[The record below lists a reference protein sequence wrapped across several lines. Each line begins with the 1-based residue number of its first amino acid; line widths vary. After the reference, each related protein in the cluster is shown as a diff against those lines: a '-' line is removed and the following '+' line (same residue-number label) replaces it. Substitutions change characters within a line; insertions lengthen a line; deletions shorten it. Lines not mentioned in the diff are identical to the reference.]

1 MCYRTDTANRESWS
15 NVMKLICTAM
25 PAAQVAQVN
34 LIQQT
39 SYVSLGIFL
48 NNSEKCRSAY
58 TRKAMRELAST
69 GAGNLAT
76 RTSRAACD
84 R

>member
-1 MCYRTDTANRESWS
+1 VCYRIDTANRESWP
-15 NVMKLICTAM
+15 NFMKLMCTAM
-25 PAAQVAQVN
+25 PAAQVEQVN

-39 SYVSLGIFL
+39 GYVSLGIFL

-58 TRKAMRELAST
+58 TRKAMRELASIE
-69 GAGNLAT
+69 AGNLAT